1 MGLFFHKK
9 EGGMMDALRCDEKGF
24 VIWKWRPQGQEA
36 KSTRKENA
44 IRYGSSLTVR
54 PGQAAIFLYQN
65 QNGAYDVIKG
75 PYSGTVETENLPVL
89 ASLTS
94 LVFNGGSPMPA
105 ELYYINQEKN
115 LEIPFMVPFFR
126 VVPAEKEFRAY
137 DIRVAIKGSM
147 VFELP
152 TQPEFI
158 KYLFEAWGGADTTL
172 EELDEKLKELIV
184 QETKQIM
191 ANAPKDTGIF
201 IMHFNSLIGEIGKYI
216 LARVQ
221 QRIANRFGVIATD
234 VLISDIRYDEDSEG
248 YQRLK
253 EITEDQTHKFN
264 LENEKNA
271 LLAYQIQRESMRVD
285 ADVRNTTVKATA
297 QMHLEHQEDIL
308 SRMREEGQFAQHEQT
323 QSAAIQANLG
333 SQSAYINA
341 HALNRQAEVMQTGLE
356 NMGQMGSMN
365 LGGGDG
371 HMNPAGMMTGMMM
384 GTAVAGQMGNMMQ
397 QMGNTL
403 NQNMAPAGQAG
414 MPVPPPLPTVQAVQY
429 YVVINGQQF
438 GPCDMS
444 ALQQLVQTGQIN
456 AQTMALAAGMAAW
469 TPIASIPQLACL
481 FTPQSTPTPPP
492 LS

>member
-1 MGLFFHKK
+1 ML
-9 EGGMMDALRCDEKGF
+9 DALRCDEKGF

-36 KSTRKENA
+36 NSTRKENA

-75 PYSGTVETENLPVL
+75 PYSGMVETENLPVL
-89 ASLTS
+89 ASLTG

-126 VVPAEKEFRAY
+126 IVPAEKEFRAY
-137 DIRVAIKGSM
+137 DIRVAIKGSL

-172 EELDEKLKELIV
+172 DELDEKLKELII

-285 ADVRNTTVKATA
+285 ADVRNATVKATA
-297 QMHLEHQEDIL
+297 QMQLEHQEDIL

-323 QSAAIQANLG
+323 QSAAMQANLG

-414 MPVPPPLPTVQAVQY
+414 MPTPPPLPTAQAVQY

-438 GPCDMS
+438 GPCDLNV
-444 ALQQLVQTGQIN
+444 LQQLVQNEQIN
-456 AQTMALAAGMAAW
+456 AQTMAWTAGMAAW
-469 TPIASIPQLACL
+469 APIASILQLTGL

-492 LS
+492 LP

>member
-297 QMHLEHQEDIL
+297 QMQLEHQEDIL

-371 HMNPAGMMTGMMM
+371 HMNPTGMMTGMMM

-456 AQTMALAAGMAAW
+456 AQTMAWAAGMAAW
-469 TPIASIPQLACL
+469 MPIASIPQLACL

>member
-36 KSTRKENA
+36 KFTRKENA

-54 PGQAAIFLYQN
+54 PGQAAYFFYPN
-65 QNGAYDVIKG
+65 KNGAFDIIKG
-75 PYSGTVETENLPVL
+75 PYSGTVETENLPML

-137 DIRVAIKGSM
+137 DIQVAIKGSL
-147 VFELP
+147 VFEFP
-152 TQPEFI
+152 IQPEGI
-158 KYLFEAWGGADTTL
+158 KHLLEIWGTNDIKL
-172 EELDEKLKELIV
+172 DELDEKLKELIT
-184 QETKQIM
+184 QETKQIV

-201 IMHFNSLIGEIGKYI
+201 IMHFNSLIGEMGKYI

-221 QRIANRFGVIATD
+221 QKIFQRFGVIATD
-234 VLISDIRYDEDSEG
+234 VLISDIRYDEESES

-264 LENEKNA
+264 LENEENA
-271 LLAYQIQRESMRVD
+271 KLAYQIQRESMRVD
-285 ADVRNTTVKATA
+285 ADVRNATVKATA
-297 QMHLEHQEDIL
+297 QMQLEHQEDIL

-414 MPVPPPLPTVQAVQY
+414 MPAPPPLPTAQAVQY
-429 YVVINGQQF
+429 YVVVNGQQF

-444 ALQQLVQTGQIN
+444 ALQQLAQTGQIN
-456 AQTMALAAGMAAW
+456 AQTMAWAAGMAAW

>member
-1 MGLFFHKK
+1 
-9 EGGMMDALRCDEKGF
+9 MMDALRCDEKGF

-36 KSTRKENA
+36 NSTRKENA

-89 ASLTS
+89 ASLTG

-115 LEIPFMVPFFR
+115 LELPFLVPFFR

-137 DIRVAIKGSM
+137 DIRVAIKGSL

-172 EELDEKLKELIV
+172 DELDEKLKELIV

-285 ADVRNTTVKATA
+285 ADVRNATVRATA
-297 QMHLEHQEDIL
+297 QMQLEHQEDIL

-323 QSAAIQANLG
+323 QSAAMQANLG

-414 MPVPPPLPTVQAVQY
+414 MPAPPPLPTAQAVQY
-429 YVVINGQQF
+429 YVVVNGQQF

-444 ALQQLVQTGQIN
+444 ALQQLAQTGQIN
-456 AQTMALAAGMAAW
+456 AQTMAWTAGMAAW
-469 TPIASIPQLACL
+469 APIASIPQLACL

>member
-1 MGLFFHKK
+1 
-9 EGGMMDALRCDEKGF
+9 MMDALRCDEKGF
-24 VIWKWRPQGQEA
+24 VIWKWRPQGQA
-36 KSTRKENA
+36 ANSTRKENA

-54 PGQAAIFLYQN
+54 PGQAAVFLYQN

-89 ASLTS
+89 ASLTG

-115 LEIPFMVPFFR
+115 LEIPFLVPFFR

-137 DIRVAIKGSM
+137 DIRVAIKGSL

-172 EELDEKLKELIV
+172 DELDEKLKELII

-297 QMHLEHQEDIL
+297 QMQLEHQEDIL

-323 QSAAIQANLG
+323 QSAAMQANLG

-365 LGGGDG
+365 LGSGEG

-414 MPVPPPLPTVQAVQY
+414 MPTPPPLPTAQAVQY
-429 YVVINGQQF
+429 YVAVNGQQF
-438 GPCDMS
+438 GPCDMN
-444 ALQQLVQTGQIN
+444 ALQQLVQNGQIN
-456 AQTMALAAGMAAW
+456 AQTMAWTAGMAAW
-469 TPIASIPQLACL
+469 APIASIPQLGCL

-492 LS
+492 LP

>member
-1 MGLFFHKK
+1 
-9 EGGMMDALRCDEKGF
+9 MMDALRCDEKGF

-36 KSTRKENA
+36 NSTRKENA

-75 PYSGTVETENLPVL
+75 PYSGMVETENLPVL

-115 LEIPFMVPFFR
+115 LEIPFLVPFFR

-137 DIRVAIKGSM
+137 DIRVAIKGSL

-172 EELDEKLKELIV
+172 DELDEKLKELII

-191 ANAPKDTGIF
+191 ANASKDTGIF

-297 QMHLEHQEDIL
+297 QMQLEHQEDIL

-323 QSAAIQANLG
+323 QSAAMQANLG

-371 HMNPAGMMTGMMM
+371 HINPAGMMTGMMM
-384 GTAVAGQMGNMMQ
+384 GTAIAGQMGNMMQ

-414 MPVPPPLPTVQAVQY
+414 MPTPPPLPTAQAVQY
-429 YVVINGQQF
+429 YVAVNGQPF
-438 GPCDMS
+438 GPCDFN
-444 ALQQLVQTGQIN
+444 ALQQLVQNGQIN
-456 AQTMALAAGMAAW
+456 AQTIAWTAGMAAW
-469 TPIASIPQLACL
+469 APIVSIPQLTGL

-492 LS
+492 LP